1 MAQAPLA
8 YNVPIVNEDG
18 TPSAEFLRKWQEQI
32 NVNATIPALSTST
45 AVSAVLDLVTSTP
58 GSLLLRT
65 SVAWGGLAPP
75 SDATRFLNGA
85 ASPSFAQ
92 VKDTDLFFADNT
104 TNNVSAAKHGFVPKA
119 PAVATQYLDGTGA
132 WSTPAGGGGASAIN
146 STPHMPNGG
155 FSVTSDAY
163 AMRAMHFT
171 PTRSFKVY
179 GIFGFFSYTA
189 GATFSAWLATLSNNG
204 LSPTVTAV
212 TQLGTSNVPS
222 PQGAIATPHT
232 LEFNS
237 GEGGGVVSVSAGAT
251 YAAIITR
258 TDSLATTNPLLKFA
272 TFTYLQPIPGVWELC
287 SNTALLTPTVGA
299 TLGGASFLN
308 QMIWLAWG

>member
-65 SVAWGGLAPP
+65 SIAWGGLASP

-119 PAVATQYLDGTGA
+119 PAVATKYLDGTGA
-132 WSTPAGGGGASAIN
+132 WSTPSGGGGAFN
-146 STPHMPNGG
+146 NQRHGG
-155 FSVTSDAY
+155 T
-163 AMRAMHFT
+163 
-171 PTRSFKVY
+171 
-179 GIFGFFSYTA
+179 
-189 GATFSAWLATLSNNG
+189 
-204 LSPTVTAV
+204 
-212 TQLGTSNVPS
+212 LGTSDTTAVASVANCFTATGVMNIYQVLFGFIYAAS
-222 PQGAIATPHT
+222 CTYKAYIATVSGGGAINNTILTLTQIGGLLTPAA
-232 LEFNS
+232 
-237 GEGGGVVSVSAGAT
+237 GYGAT
-251 YAAIITR
+251 LNAGMFTAASPYVTAAATDYAVIVTR
-258 TDSLATTNPLLKFA
+258 TDSTATTPTHVLRG
-272 TFTYLQPIPGVWELC
+272 TQTGPQPILGQWNQSRNSAVNPPIVG
-287 SNTALLTPTVGA
+287 STFSYFSALA
-299 TLGGASFLN
+299 FD
-308 QMIWLAWG
+308 IWIGWA

>member
-65 SVAWGGLAPP
+65 SVAWGGLASP

-132 WSTPAGGGGASAIN
+132 WSTPAGGGSGTLFGQPQTGTMQTLAGSFCGIGNAFYTPNSFKLYGIFATARISGGAHTFRAYLVTGSGFGATTITASSVTQVGPDFVTPSLIN
-146 STPHMPNGG
+146 STWYGLNFIPASAVSLSAGSYMLLVVDVSLASGTTSCGILNNGVLTCALNGG
-155 FSVTSDAY
+155 Y
-163 AMRAMHFT
+163 W
-171 PTRSFKVY
+171 Y
-179 GIFGFFSYTA
+179 GSY
-189 GATFSAWLATLSNNG
+189 SC
-204 LSPTVTAV
+204 
-212 TQLGTSNVPS
+212 
-222 PQGAIATPHT
+222 
-232 LEFNS
+232 
-237 GEGGGVVSVSAGAT
+237 
-251 YAAIITR
+251 
-258 TDSLATTNPLLKFA
+258 TT
-272 TFTYLQPIPGVWELC
+272 
-287 SNTALLTPTVGA
+287 LTPTIG
-299 TLGGASFLN
+299 TTFSSN
-308 QMIWLAWG
+308 TSNHNIWLLGSI